1 MTFAEYLFCFIF
13 YQIPKIHWDLSTKRI
28 LIMDFAEGGQVNDC
42 EYMRK
47 HGINVNEVR
56 YTSLSLHNC
65 KTQPRF
71 LQQTTRVTTPQLK
84 IA

>member
-1 MTFAEYLFCFIF
+1 
-13 YQIPKIHWDLSTKRI
+13 
-28 LIMDFAEGGQVNDC
+28 MDFAEGGQVNDR

-56 YTSLSLHNC
+56 EMPLSLRNT
-65 KTQPRF
+65 KTEHQF
-71 LQQTTRVTTPQLK
+71 LRTAAQQTALVTTPPLK